1 MGENW
6 EKWQQKIN
14 ALSVRERAII
24 LMIVVVVAYF
34 ILQSLLI
41 DPVID
46 KRKKI
51 AHQLQ
56 VMQQDVTQQQSQR
69 EVLTAQLAVGIDKKK
84 IKQFEAFQLELNM
97 LNKRIDESVKA
108 MIPPKEMAVVLE
120 GLLEKGTDL
129 KLLSLENKAVYAVVN
144 KDEGGEN
151 SQKKSISN
159 TVQETLYNHGFILRL
174 SGNYMSVIDYF
185 ESLSALPWRFYWDDL
200 RYKVESYPNAEITLE
215 IHTIS
220 TYEEWIGV

>member
-1 MGENW
+1 M
-6 EKWQQKIN
+6 
-14 ALSVRERAII
+14 V
-24 LMIVVVVAYF
+24 IVAVAYF

-46 KRKKI
+46 ERKKI
-51 AHQLQ
+51 VRQLQ

-84 IKQFEAFQLELNM
+84 IKQFEAFQLELNT
-97 LNKRIDESVKA
+97 LNKRIDESVKT
-108 MIPPKEMAVVLE
+108 MVPPKEMAVVLE

-151 SQKKSISN
+151 IQKKSVGSAA
-159 TVQETLYNHGFILRL
+159 QETLYNHGFILRL